1 MRIVQVLRNRLM
13 CGPGAALTVRKLP
26 GSAWIDLTA
35 RGSSQTGVKNAQNEA
50 NGNRRLT
57 LWLQRS
63 SVRWLRPF
71 PRRTDPTPGRRG
83 RDIDGLAMPEAVTK
97 TSSAHL
103 GSGGSKC
110 LQRDGTAR
118 KLVGAR
124 QLVRQDGG
132 RVAHFTVRNRCNLPR
147 RAHQLASAYGN
158 WARTNPRCGC
168 ISLTAI
174 A

>member
-71 PRRTDPTPGRRG
+71 PRRTDPIPGRRG

-118 KLVGAR
+118 KLGADEPKMR
-124 QLVRQDGG
+124 LHLVDCDCITSDGFDRPPAIEPNPG
-132 RVAHFTVRNRCNLPR
+132 TRPR
-147 RAHQLASAYGN
+147 SQHLE
-158 WARTNPRCGC
+158 
-168 ISLTAI
+168 
-174 A
+174 